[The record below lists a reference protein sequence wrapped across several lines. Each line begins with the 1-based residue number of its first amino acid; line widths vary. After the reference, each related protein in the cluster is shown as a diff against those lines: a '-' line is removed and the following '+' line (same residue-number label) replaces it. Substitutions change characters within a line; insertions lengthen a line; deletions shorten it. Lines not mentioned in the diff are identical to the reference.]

1 MIKHDITQ
9 SVWWNLL
16 LITFGSLLFSV
27 GARSIAIPHGFVS
40 GGLFGLGSLIYY
52 RTGMLDPG
60 LWYFVLNMPF
70 FIFAWLK
77 VGRRFCL
84 YSLYAM
90 AAISVI
96 YKVVNIPIE
105 LHNQLYAAVAAGF
118 VCGMGCGVVLRSLGS
133 NGGLDLIAVWLFQK
147 YNIGIGKSYFMFNFF
162 LFLTTAAFLNNDLVV
177 ASLIMVFISS
187 LSVEYA
193 LAMFN
198 QRKVVLII
206 SDKSQQIAARV
217 LDELAQS
224 ATFLKGVGAYSRQER
239 DVLMTVV
246 NNVQLKKLESI
257 TFGEDERAMFIVE
270 NTFNVLG
277 SSFSKRKIY

>member
-27 GARSIAIPHGFVS
+27 GARSIAIPHHFVP
-40 GGLFGLGSLIYY
+40 GGLFGLSSLIYY
-52 RTGMLDPG
+52 ASGLLDPG
-60 LWYFVLNMPF
+60 SLYFLLNLPI
-70 FIFAWLK
+70 FIFAWVK

-90 AAISVI
+90 AAISLI
-96 YKVVNIPIE
+96 YRVVNIPIE
-105 LHNQLYAAVAAGF
+105 LHNQFYAAVAAGF
-118 VCGMGCGVVLRSLGS
+118 VCGMGSGIVLRSLGS
-133 NGGLDLIAVWLFQK
+133 NGGLDLVAVWLYQT
-147 YNIGIGKSYFMFNFF
+147 YNIGIGKCYFMFNLC
-162 LFLTTAAFLNNDLVV
+162 LFLASSSVLSNDLIV
-177 ASLIMVFISS
+177 ASIIMVFISS
-187 LSVEYA
+187 MSVEYA

-206 SDKSQQIAARV
+206 SDRSQQIAARV

-257 TFGEDERAMFIVE
+257 TFGEDEGAMFIVE